1 MMKVGDARKASRI
14 ASATSADVCVW
25 VRLLNRMKLV
35 TSASVSG
42 RRNALRPNVLMV
54 SVRQLAWAASQVMNF
69 AFAVALPM
77 TWVAINPAALRYP
90 FQVTSVRLPSESAPI
105 RVRTSAPGVMPN
117 RLLITVA
124 YWTFVSRGIWL
135 DAGMP
140 GAQLEVGGTTIP
152 VPPVPVGSAPPVL
165 PADPAGPAVPA
176 VPDPVDPEPPELV

>member
-1 MMKVGDARKASRI
+1 MASGRSFQSRRESFVATSKLFSLNDEPCGLSVASCGTMMKVGDARKASRI

-69 AFAVALPM
+69 AFAAALPM
-77 TWVAINPAALRYP
+77 TWLAINPAALRYP

-105 RVRTSAPGVMPN
+105 RVSTSAPGVMPN

-124 YWTFVSRGIWL
+124 YWTFVSRGI
-135 DAGMP
+135 
-140 GAQLEVGGTTIP
+140 
-152 VPPVPVGSAPPVL
+152 
-165 PADPAGPAVPA
+165 
-176 VPDPVDPEPPELV
+176 